1 MMLTWQNFNQM
12 KNQVKEDE
20 TFIRHAPCNDCGS
33 KNNLGVYTFHTYCF
47 GCLIWK
53 SLKGNQITQT
63 IQRREVL
70 NLITGAVNALPKRL
84 INSETCKKFNYET
97 GIYDGRNCHISNYYD
112 KQYSLVAQHIR
123 FADKSFKWLGET
135 DKISLFGQNL
145 WRDGGK
151 SVIITE
157 GEIDAMSVSQVQG
170 HKYPVVSVPSGA
182 SSAKK
187 YIKRELEWLSKFEKI
202 ILMFDNDEAGTK
214 ASVDC
219 ANILPVK
226 KAYIAKL
233 PMKDAN
239 DLLVANLGAKIIDSM
254 WEAKAFSPA
263 GIIQGS
269 ETKDL
274 LLNDAY
280 AESIPYQ
287 WNGLNEKLNGI
298 RPGELNLLCAGSGT
312 GKSQVCRELAYHLIS
327 NKHKVGYIALEESVK
342 RSIRG
347 IVSIPLNKLLHVP
360 EVRKTISDEDIVT
373 EWNKIKDYICF
384 YDHFGSTSSDDL
396 MNKIRYMVKGL
407 DCKII
412 FLDHISIV
420 ISGLETND
428 ERRLID
434 VTMTQLRKLCE
445 ELNCAMFVVSHLKR
459 PDSKFGHEEGT
470 QTSLS
475 HLRGS
480 HSLAQLSDAVIGF
493 ERNQQHATESNMMV
507 VRVLKNR
514 FSGETGIASTLIYN
528 KDTGRLSEGDFE

>member
-1 MMLTWQNFNQM
+1 M
-12 KNQVKEDE
+12 KNQIRADE
-20 TFIRHAPCNDCGS
+20 KFVRHAPCNNCNS
-33 KNNLGVYTFHTYCF
+33 QNNLAIYEFHSYCF
-47 GCLIWK
+47 GCLQWTSLAGFK
-53 SLKGNQITQT
+53 SVVPANGEQPIQK
-63 IQRREVL
+63 IQRKEML
-70 NLITGAVNALPKRL
+70 DLIEGSVNALPKRQ

-97 GIYDGRNCHISNYYD
+97 GIYNGRNCHISNYYD

-123 FADKSFKWLGET
+123 FADKSFKWLGDT

-151 SVIITE
+151 QVVITE
-157 GEIDAMSVSQVQG
+157 GEIDCMSVSQVQG
-170 HKYPVVSVPSGA
+170 NKYPVVSVPSGA

-214 ASVDC
+214 ASVEC

-226 KAYIAKL
+226 KAYISKL

-239 DLLVANLGAKIIDSM
+239 DLLVSNLGAKIIDSM

-263 GIIQGS
+263 GIIEGVD
-269 ETKDL
+269 TKDL
-274 LLNDAY
+274 LLKDAY

-287 WNGLNEKLNGI
+287 WNGLNSKLNGI
-298 RPGELNLLCAGSGT
+298 RLGELNLLCAGSGT
-312 GKSQVCRELAYHLIS
+312 GKSQVCREIAHHLIS

-342 RSIRG
+342 RSVRG
-347 IVSIPLNKLLHVP
+347 IVSVGLNKLMHIP
-360 EVRKTISDEDIVT
+360 EVKKDIPEETILK

-384 YDHFGSTSSDDL
+384 YDHWGSASSDDL
-396 MNKIRYMVKGL
+396 LNKIRYMVKGL
-407 DCKII
+407 DCKVI

-420 ISGLETND
+420 ISGLAEGD

-434 VTMTQLRKLCE
+434 NTMTQLRQLVE
-445 ELNCAMFVVSHLKR
+445 ELNIAMFVVSHLKR
-459 PDSKFGHEEGT
+459 PEGKGHEEGT

-480 HSLAQLSDAVIGF
+480 ASLGQLSDAVIGF
-493 ERNQQHATESNMMV
+493 ERNQQSETQANVLTC
-507 VRVLKNR
+507 RVLKNR
-514 FSGETGIASTLIYN
+514 FSGDTGIATTLIYN
-528 KDTGRLSEGDFE
+528 KDTGRLSEGNFDE